1 MGHQPACGA
10 GRYLRGMWM
19 FKDSLRARLL
29 LPVLALVLAA
39 VVATVITL
47 AWVEANRVRV
57 QAQNAIENQSRGL
70 LSIFGVTHSIML
82 DRVRSS
88 MHLLRQETDELG
100 APGVGQPITV
110 GGRQVNDLQFGGKPQ
125 GNQFQVVDSV
135 TAIMGGTATLFTAAG
150 DDFVRVSTNVKK
162 DNGDR
167 AVGTQLDPHGQVIG
181 EMRKGLSF
189 YGVVDILGSPY
200 VTGYEPIYDG
210 KSSKPIGLWYVGYK
224 TDLEALDKVISNSS
238 VLDSGFIALLDS
250 KGKLRFHSNSGAASD
265 PAFVNKIIQ
274 EQPSDWTVQKRDVPD
289 WGFTLV
295 AAYPNS
301 DISNAIIQQ
310 TIWISLAGLVIC
322 ALLLGLQYFL
332 IQSRVLQPIKRLTEV
347 ADALSMGKM
356 NNVIEEVKLKD
367 EIGTLAKAI
376 ARLSNSVRLA
386 MERLSKR

>member
-1 MGHQPACGA
+1 
-10 GRYLRGMWM
+10 M

-29 LPVLALVLAA
+29 LPVLALGLAA
-39 VVATVITL
+39 VIATVIAL
-47 AWVEANRVRV
+47 AWIEASRVRV

-70 LSIFGVTHSIML
+70 LSIFSVTHSIML

-88 MHLLRQETDELG
+88 MHLLRQETDEQG
-100 APGVGQPITV
+100 APGVGRPITV
-110 GGRQVNDLQFGGKPQ
+110 DGRQVNDLLFGGKPQ
-125 GNQFQVVDSV
+125 GNQFQIVDSV
-135 TAIMGGTATLFTAAG
+135 TAIMGGTATLFSAAG

-162 DNGDR
+162 DNGER
-167 AVGTQLDPHGQVIG
+167 AVGTILDPHGQVIG
-181 EMRKGLSF
+181 EIRKGLAF

-210 KSSKPIGLWYVGYK
+210 NNPKPIGIWYVGYK
-224 TDLEALDKVISNSS
+224 TDLDALSKVISNSR
-238 VLDSGFIALLDS
+238 VLDSGFIAMLDS
-250 KGKLRFHSNSGAASD
+250 RGKLRFHSDVGAAAD
-265 PAFVNKIIQ
+265 PAFINKIIQ
-274 EQPSDWTVQKRDVPD
+274 EQPADWTVQKRDVPD

-301 DISNAIIQQ
+301 DINSAIISQ
-310 TIWISLAGLVIC
+310 TIWISLIGLAMC
-322 ALLLGLQYFL
+322 LLLLGLQYVL
-332 IQSRVLQPIKRLTEV
+332 IQSRVLRPIKRLTEV

-386 MERLSKR
+386 MERLGKR